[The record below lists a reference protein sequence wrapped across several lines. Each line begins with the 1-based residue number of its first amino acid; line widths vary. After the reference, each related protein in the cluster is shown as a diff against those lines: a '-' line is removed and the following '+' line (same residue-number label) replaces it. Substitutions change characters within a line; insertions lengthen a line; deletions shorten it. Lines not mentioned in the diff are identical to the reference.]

1 MESAL
6 PEGVRDE
13 EMSLAVSPHPT
24 MLAAP
29 IEQDGVA
36 EHRNLFCPN
45 YDPCLDLALAERWP
59 SWTCARCPLFSLRH
73 EAEELVRFGAAR
85 LSDGTEAA
93 LDF

>member
-1 MESAL
+1 M
-6 PEGVRDE
+6 
-13 EMSLAVSPHPT
+13 SPHPT